1 VSLRDILDA
10 HQRALESGGAPGILS
25 ADAIQSAIGRPYSGY
40 YRHIW
45 SKAAALTHSLV
56 TNHGFTDG
64 NKRTALLAVHL
75 LVERSGWTF
84 VPDTENQIDEMLVAV
99 AKGNLTLGEIEN
111 WYRARLDRARRP
123 RGRPTRRVAR

>member
-1 VSLRDILDA
+1 
-10 HQRALESGGAPGILS
+10 LETGGAPGILS
-25 ADAIQSAIGRPYSGY
+25 ADAIESAVGRPYSGY
-40 YRHIW
+40 YRRIW

-84 VPDTENQIDEMLVAV
+84 LPGTENEIDEMLVAV
-99 AKGNLTLGEIEN
+99 AKGDLTFEEIEN
-111 WYRARLDRARRP
+111 WYRTRLRRALSSR
-123 RGRPTRRVAR
+123 

>member
-1 VSLRDILDA
+1 MSLRDVLDA
-10 HQRALESGGAPGILS
+10 HQRALETGGAPGILS

-40 YRHIW
+40 HRLIW

-56 TNHGFTDG
+56 TNHGFIDG

-84 VPDTENQIDEMLVAV
+84 VRGTEGQIDQMLVAV
-99 AKGNLTLGEIEN
+99 ATGELTAAEIED
-111 WYRARLDRARRP
+111 WYRARLRRVRR
-123 RGRPTRRVAR
+123 RGRWTRRSS

>member
-1 VSLRDILDA
+1 MRDVLDG
-10 HQRALESGGAPGILS
+10 HQRALETGGAPGILN
-25 ADAIQSAIGRPYSGY
+25 ADAIYSAIGRPYTGY

-64 NKRTALLAVHL
+64 NKRTALLTVHL

-84 VPDTENQIDEMLVAV
+84 VPGTENQIDDLLVAV
-99 AKGNLTLGEIEN
+99 AKGDLTFTGIAT
-111 WYRARLDRARRP
+111 WYRARL
-123 RGRPTRRVAR
+123 RRVRVRGGGPPGR

>member
-1 VSLRDILDA
+1 VTLRDVLDA
-10 HQRALESGGAPGILS
+10 HQRALETGGAPGILS
-25 ADAIQSAIGRPYSGY
+25 VDALHSAIGRPYSGY

-75 LVERSGWTF
+75 LVERSGWRF
-84 VPDTENQIDEMLVAV
+84 VPGTEDEIDEMLVAV
-99 AKGNLTLGEIEN
+99 AKGDMRLADIET
-111 WYRARLDRARRP
+111 WYRSRLRRP
-123 RGRPTRRVAR
+123 RPGRGRGHRVNT

>member
-1 VSLRDILDA
+1 MRSSPRSPDRTQA
-10 HQRALESGGAPGILS
+10 T
-25 ADAIQSAIGRPYSGY
+25 
-40 YRHIW
+40 YRRLW

-84 VPDTENQIDEMLVAV
+84 VRGTEHEIDHMLVAV
-99 AKGNLTLGEIEN
+99 ANRELTFDQIES
-111 WYRARLDRARRP
+111 WYRARLRRARITH
-123 RGRPTRRVAR
+123 RGARA

>member
-1 VSLRDILDA
+1 MSLRDILDA
-10 HQRALESGGAPGILS
+10 HQRALETGGAPGILS

-45 SKAAALTHSLV
+45 SKAAALTQSLV

-84 VPDTENQIDEMLVAV
+84 VPGTENEIDEMLVAV
-99 AKGNLTLGEIEN
+99 ARGDLSLMDIET
-111 WYRARLDRARRP
+111 WYRARLGRARPVR
-123 RGRPTRRVAR
+123 RTRRVTR

>member
-1 VSLRDILDA
+1 M
-10 HQRALESGGAPGILS
+10 ETGGAPGILN

-56 TNHGFTDG
+56 TNHGFADG

-75 LVERSGWTF
+75 LVERSRWTF
-84 VPDTENQIDEMLVAV
+84 VPGTANDIDEMLVSV
-99 AKGNLTLGEIEN
+99 AKRDLTFDEIES
-111 WYRARLDRARRP
+111 WYRRRLRRTST
-123 RGRPTRRVAR
+123 RGE